1 MTTRTLE
8 IRTTDA
14 ELQHSLSLPT
24 EDGQIITMVQLQATA
39 ASLLPDKEFS
49 LCYTDSDGDRVA
61 ITNDADLKELDK
73 FMQDEQL
80 QCVDVLVEPQV
91 PVTAKRAA
99 TAVKTQLRGLVTAM
113 SKLTAKPETTPTPS
127 SAMDLLVTSLQ
138 AMDVAGSAVE
148 LETIKKELLLI
159 LQDEAFRS
167 VVLEFSATEEFK
179 DLVDAMVAA
188 IYEEDAQSIEDT
200 VTARFDEL
208 LVFTQRVVARCP
220 SLKPVMVSVAKSLMT
235 SLVRNNDNEM
245 DGNTSDSPSCSSS
258 SSCCSDD
265 QETVDIEV
273 LAEEVPLHS
282 GIVCDGCEK
291 SPLVGVRYKSLE
303 VPNFD
308 LCEECEAS
316 GNFIRFEPFIKITD
330 PSRTPKLKRTSE
342 LVHLCVT
349 CDGCEMNPIVGVRFK
364 SQTKENFDLCES
376 CEASGKW
383 TESHGPF
390 TKIEEP
396 AVMRALKFTCR
407 RGGKFGHHGKFGR
420 HHHGHGHHGHDH
432 HRKFGRHSGKFGHG
446 NHHRGRGKF
455 GRHGH
460 CHGSPDFTFHG
471 HHPDHHGPPG
481 FPGYEFPGH
490 GFPFHHEGHTEFARH
505 FHGHH
510 GHSSGFDDRRH
521 HGHPGFS
528 PPGHFGRFGRF
539 GPPPFESMDPRESPI
554 SRGFEH
560 GRPPFPTEFEHWGH
574 PSFREHRGRHG
585 HHMRF
590 SDQGDENKKHKEEEE
605 GDRPYHWHHGCHG
618 RGRWGRGVTNE
629 AAQEAA
635 ATEAKLS
642 TDEDKIDYSEALKQ
656 LASMGF
662 NDIEKNMLALE
673 LARGNVGGAVNALL
687 SE

>member
-220 SLKPVMVSVAKSLMT
+220 SLKPVM
-235 SLVRNNDNEM
+235 
-245 DGNTSDSPSCSSS
+245 
-258 SSCCSDD
+258 
-265 QETVDIEV
+265 
-273 LAEEVPLHS
+273 
-282 GIVCDGCEK
+282 
-291 SPLVGVRYKSLE
+291 
-303 VPNFD
+303 
-308 LCEECEAS
+308 
-316 GNFIRFEPFIKITD
+316 
-330 PSRTPKLKRTSE
+330 
-342 LVHLCVT
+342 
-349 CDGCEMNPIVGVRFK
+349 
-364 SQTKENFDLCES
+364 
-376 CEASGKW
+376 
-383 TESHGPF
+383 
-390 TKIEEP
+390 
-396 AVMRALKFTCR
+396 
-407 RGGKFGHHGKFGR
+407 
-420 HHHGHGHHGHDH
+420 
-432 HRKFGRHSGKFGHG
+432 
-446 NHHRGRGKF
+446 
-455 GRHGH
+455 
-460 CHGSPDFTFHG
+460 
-471 HHPDHHGPPG
+471 
-481 FPGYEFPGH
+481 
-490 GFPFHHEGHTEFARH
+490 
-505 FHGHH
+505 
-510 GHSSGFDDRRH
+510 
-521 HGHPGFS
+521 
-528 PPGHFGRFGRF
+528 
-539 GPPPFESMDPRESPI
+539 
-554 SRGFEH
+554 
-560 GRPPFPTEFEHWGH
+560 
-574 PSFREHRGRHG
+574 
-585 HHMRF
+585 
-590 SDQGDENKKHKEEEE
+590 
-605 GDRPYHWHHGCHG
+605 
-618 RGRWGRGVTNE
+618 
-629 AAQEAA
+629 
-635 ATEAKLS
+635 
-642 TDEDKIDYSEALKQ
+642 
-656 LASMGF
+656 
-662 NDIEKNMLALE
+662 
-673 LARGNVGGAVNALL
+673 
-687 SE
+687 

>member
-407 RGGKFGHHGKFGR
+407 RGGKFGN
-420 HHHGHGHHGHDH
+420 
-432 HRKFGRHSGKFGHG
+432 SGVTLANLAMETIIVDAVSSAVTATATDLLTLRSMDTIPITMVHQV
-446 NHHRGRGKF
+446 
-455 GRHGH
+455 
-460 CHGSPDFTFHG
+460 SLVTS
-471 HHPDHHGPPG
+471 
-481 FPGYEFPGH
+481 FPGMASHSTTKATLSLPDTSTVTMAIVLGSTIVVTTATPGSVLQATSVALVASVRLLLNPWTH
-490 GFPFHHEGHTEFARH
+490 VNRRSLEV
-505 FHGHH
+505 
-510 GHSSGFDDRRH
+510 SSTVVH
-521 HGHPGFS
+521 LS
-528 PPGHFGRFGRF
+528 PRSLSIGGTPVSANTVDVTAVTCDSRTKATKTKSTKKKKKEIVRTTGTMAA
-539 GPPPFESMDPRESPI
+539 MDVA
-554 SRGFEH
+554 
-560 GRPPFPTEFEHWGH
+560 
-574 PSFREHRGRHG
+574 
-585 HHMRF
+585 
-590 SDQGDENKKHKEEEE
+590 
-605 GDRPYHWHHGCHG
+605 
-618 RGRWGRGVTNE
+618 VTNE